1 MGSKMTWWL
10 LPLALS
16 LWLAACSQPSLAVGK
31 PAPDFALPTLN
42 GETARL
48 SDFQGQVVAV
58 AFWRTD

>member
-1 MGSKMTWWL
+1 MRNKMPWWL
-10 LPLALS
+10 FTLAAS
-16 LWLAACSQPSLAVGK
+16 FWLAACSQPSLAVGK

-48 SDFQGQVVAV
+48 SDFQGQVVVV